1 MVSLFKKEPSSL
13 FSQNRTRIP
22 DYFKI
27 IIIIILII
35 KKYFQPGIW
44 GPYKDAVF
52 PAFYLHEGGQS
63 ATGIL
68 LDHIVKTHPA
78 YQQALEKADK
88 VYINEISIRYPFDL

>member
-1 MVSLFKKEPSSL
+1 MKKEPSFL
-13 FSQNRTRIP
+13 FSQNQAPIP

-27 IIIIILII
+27 IITIILII

-78 YQQALEKADK
+78 YQKALEKADK
-88 VYINEISIRYPFDL
+88 VYINEISIPYPLDL